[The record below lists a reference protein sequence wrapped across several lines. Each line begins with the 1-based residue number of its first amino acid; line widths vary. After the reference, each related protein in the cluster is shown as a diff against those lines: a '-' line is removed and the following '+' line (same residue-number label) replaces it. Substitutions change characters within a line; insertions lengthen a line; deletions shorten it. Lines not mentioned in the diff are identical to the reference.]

1 VEQSIRPGRDQ
12 MNPQILLSLLKNNGH
27 NVQNIINTIGL
38 ENLFKLMPDIIA
50 ILETLKAEPK

>member
-1 VEQSIRPGRDQ
+1 